1 MARRTAR
8 RAQAP
13 TFEVTRRLE
22 RIERGATVFYEVS
35 RQDKWVM
42 VRSGHVGLPGQ
53 TRMREYPTPAS
64 AGVAMDRLV
73 EDRLK
78 EGWLEAGAA
87 EVPTP
92 PEAPPGAPRAG
103 TALPPPSIAPDVGPD
118 TRTVQ
123 AAQGGPAHPRKGRT
137 SPAPRPAAKKKG
149 VRVRKKKG

>member
-1 MARRTAR
+1 MTRRTAR
-8 RAQAP
+8 RTQPP
-13 TFEVTRRLE
+13 TFEAVRRLE
-22 RIERGATVFYEVS
+22 RLERGATVFYEVS
-35 RQDKWVM
+35 RQGKWVM

-78 EGWLEAGAA
+78 EGWLEAGTSEAPA
-87 EVPTP
+87 PVETP
-92 PEAPPGAPRAG
+92 PGTPRAG
-103 TALPPPSIAPDVGPD
+103 TELPPPSIAPDVGPD

-137 SPAPRPAAKKKG
+137 SAPKAARKKSVKA
-149 VRVRKKKG
+149 RKKKSG